1 MMLRR
6 YHPRPE
12 DSPDDEDAPTTED
25 EQDNGP
31 PATKPTA
38 RSAARNKPRG

>member
-12 DSPDDEDAPTTED
+12 DSPDDEDEQQPAED
-25 EQDNGP
+25 EQDDGP
-31 PATKPTA
+31 PAETPTA
-38 RSAARNKPRG
+38 RSAARGKRG

>member
-12 DSPDDEDAPTTED
+12 DSPDEDAPTTED
-25 EQDNGP
+25 EQDDGS
-31 PATKPTA
+31 PATMPTA
-38 RSAARNKPRG
+38 RSAARDESRV